1 MEISDDLLCFFTAEL
16 AEKDGNYVIEVPARE
31 VSKGQIQPGQVYR
44 AAIVQTEAAKPE
56 DQTRR
61 QDQTDSAAK
70 KSDHSDQRR
79 TRTNQ
84 EPPVEKGEQR
94 TVDIENLGEQGDGI
108 ARVERGYVVI
118 VPDTEPNERVRIE
131 ITDVSENVGFGEVI
145 EREDYYE

>member
-1 MEISDDLLCFFTAEL
+1 MEISDDLLCLFSAEL
-16 AEKDGNYVIEVPARE
+16 RKKDGNYVIEIPARE

-44 AAIVQTEAAKPE
+44 AAIMQTETTKSE
-56 DQTRR
+56 DQIQR
-61 QDQTDSAAK
+61 QDRSDSVAK
-70 KSDHSDQRR
+70 KSDHSTQRR
-79 TRTNQ
+79 TQPDQ

-94 TVDIENLGEQGDGI
+94 TVDIEDLGEQGDGI